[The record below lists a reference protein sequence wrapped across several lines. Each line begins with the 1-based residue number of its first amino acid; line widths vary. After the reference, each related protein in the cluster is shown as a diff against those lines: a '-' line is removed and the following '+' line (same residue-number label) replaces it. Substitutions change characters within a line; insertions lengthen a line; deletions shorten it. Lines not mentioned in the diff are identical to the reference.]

1 MHLTFAFASLETN
14 KQERTTKT
22 NLIAIIFLEIIVSF
36 VMDGNE
42 LYLWD
47 TPLYQLQRFK

>member
-1 MHLTFAFASLETN
+1 MHLTFAYPETS

-22 NLIAIIFLEIIVSF
+22 NLIAILLLEIILSL

-42 LYLWD
+42 LFLWD
-47 TPLYQLQRFK
+47 NPLYQLQRFK